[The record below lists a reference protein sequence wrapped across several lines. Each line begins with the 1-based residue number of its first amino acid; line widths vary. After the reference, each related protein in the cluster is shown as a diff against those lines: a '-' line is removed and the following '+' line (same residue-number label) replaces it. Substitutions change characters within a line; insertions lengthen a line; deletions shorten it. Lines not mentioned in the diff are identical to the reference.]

1 MNKII
6 NGTGVQLS
14 RKYPAITRRV
24 EMLGK
29 LNDRL
34 RDARNNRDRQ
44 ELKKLVKEYAAMGLP
59 HKAEEIRLD
68 LQGLRRQRT
77 MGYASGTK
85 RAGART

>member
-6 NGTGVQLS
+6 NGTGVRLS
-14 RKYPAITRRV
+14 RKYPAITIRV
-24 EMLGK
+24 EMLGR

-44 ELKKLVKEYAAMGLP
+44 ALKKLVKEYEDMGLP

-68 LQGLRRQRT
+68 LQGLRKPRV
-77 MGYASGTK
+77 MGYASGSK
-85 RAGART
+85 RAGARP